1 MRRKWFFLERHAVQ
15 PDPERPGL
23 QETAAGT
30 LAWYRLTRADIDR
43 LVRSLNSAFEVVGAR
58 LHKGRYRLDRIQ
70 DPAELALEFPPRVH
84 SPKKFLFPNWE
95 KLFRFRLG
103 GKVKLEAEKAAMP
116 RVIFGMHPCDLH
128 AVRIL
133 DDCLFEGEADSAY
146 RAKRQA
152 TILVGVECEPDE
164 YCFCTSLGT
173 DRIDGGFD
181 LFLHQVEGGYLVRV
195 GTLRGQQLLRRH
207 LPDVEPVADPRLPV
221 RELDCRRTIRFP
233 VESLAPVLGEVYNH
247 PVWKEIG
254 DRCLGCGSCN
264 LLCPTCYCFNVQDRL
279 DLNLKGG
286 ERVRTW
292 DSCQFDQFTKVSG
305 GGDFR
310 PDQTDRQRH
319 RFFRKYKYLWE
330 KHQRIACVG
339 CGRCS
344 RECLAGIDNTEVLN
358 SLFTEQAAAEMQ
370 PVPGGEYQ
378 PQMAELVHVEEF
390 TSREKLFRLRLS
402 EPIRFRPGAF
412 LQVSVFG
419 IGEAPLTIASAP
431 GEETCE
437 VELVVRA
444 KGSLTN
450 ALHRL
455 APGAAIGVRGPFGNG
470 FPVEQFEGRDV
481 LLVAGGIGL
490 VTLRSLLLTIL
501 SRRERFGRVI
511 LLYGSRSVDAFLFRD
526 DLKTWHRSEELDC
539 RFAVQEF
546 AGRWGV
552 TGGDITHLFRD
563 LDIVPGRAVAAVSG
577 PAVMYRNVNPLLFGL
592 GFDPDDVYLNLERHM
607 KCGLGKCG
615 RCQINEIT
623 VCQCGPIFSYS
634 QVRHLR
640 EAIER

>member
-1 MRRKWFFLERHAVQ
+1 MRRKWFFLETRAAT
-15 PDPERPGL
+15 PLKSRPGPA
-23 QETAAGT
+23 ETPAGT
-30 LAWYRLTRADIDR
+30 LAWYRLSRADIDR
-43 LVRSLNSAFEVVGAR
+43 LVRSLNSAYEVVGAR
-58 LHKGRYRLDRIQ
+58 LRNGRYTLDRIT

-103 GKVKLEAEKAAMP
+103 GKIMLEAEKAAMP

-152 TILVGVECEPDE
+152 TVLVGVDCEPDD

-173 DRIDGGFD
+173 DRVDSGFD
-181 LFLHQVEGGYLVRV
+181 LFLHRSDDGYLVRV
-195 GTLRGQQLLRRH
+195 GSLRGQQLLRRH
-207 LPDVEPVADPRLPV
+207 LPELAPVDEPQLPSAGKA
-221 RELDCRRTIRFP
+221 CRRSIRFP
-233 VESLAPVLGEVYNH
+233 VESLAPVLGEVYDH
-247 PVWKEIG
+247 PVWKAIG
-254 DRCLGCGSCN
+254 DRCIGCGSCN

-279 DLNLKGG
+279 DLNLRGG

-292 DSCQFDQFTKVSG
+292 DSCQFDQFTRVSG
-305 GGDFR
+305 GSDFR

-330 KHQRIACVG
+330 KHQRTACVG

-358 SLFTEQAAAEMQ
+358 SLFTEQATAELA
-370 PVPGGEYQ
+370 PAPGVEYQ
-378 PQMAELVHVEEF
+378 PQMAELVHVEEL
-390 TSREKLFRLRLS
+390 TAREKLFRLRLP
-402 EPIRFRPGAF
+402 EAVDFRPGAF

-419 IGEAPLTIASAP
+419 VGEAPLTIASAP
-431 GEETCE
+431 DPESREI
-437 VELVVRA
+437 ELVVRA
-444 KGSLTN
+444 KGNLTR

-455 APGAAIGVRGPFGNG
+455 SVGAAIGVRGPFGNG
-470 FPVEQFEGRDV
+470 FPVDEFVGRDV

-490 VTLRSLLLTIL
+490 VTLRSLLLAIL
-501 SRRERFGRVI
+501 ARRQDFGRVM
-511 LLYGSRSVDAFLFRD
+511 LLYGSRSVDTFLFRD
-526 DLKTWHRSEELDC
+526 DLKRWHLGEELDC
-539 RFAVQEF
+539 RFAVQQF
-546 AGRWGV
+546 NARWGV

-563 LDIVPGRAVAAVSG
+563 LDIVPSRAVAAVSG

-592 GFDPDDVYLNLERHM
+592 GFSPDDVYLNLERHM

-615 RCQINEIT
+615 RCQINDIT
-623 VCQCGPIFSYS
+623 VCQCGPIFPYS
-634 QVRHLR
+634 RIRHLR